1 MLLHKNSSFFRRFLA
16 NSIDFAV
23 FSSIIMIVYKL
34 FNFNLQITMSKWYL
48 FLSINLVI
56 CFILF
61 IIFPWIF
68 NLRTIG
74 VFLTRLQIL
83 QTKNSNYFAQL
94 FKNAFPSFWF
104 YTLLTILF
112 LCFIKPNEIA
122 NLHNLVNNINEQPWN
137 IKFLTRL
144 ISSIVSL
151 WTLINLLNYML
162 IFISKN
168 KLSLYERAF
177 NYRIVLMKHF
187 TLTEKMSAFKL
198 VPYTVKSPEIIFIKE
213 NHGE

>member
-23 FSSIIMIVYKL
+23 FSSIILIVYKL

-48 FLSINLVI
+48 FLSINLII

-68 NLRTIG
+68 NLRSIG

-104 YTLLTILF
+104 YALLTVLF
-112 LCFIKPNEIA
+112 LCFIKPSEIA
-122 NLHNLVNNINEQPWN
+122 NLHNLVNNINEQSWN

-168 KLSLYERAF
+168 KLSLYERVF
-177 NYRIVLMKHF
+177 NYRVVLIKHF

-198 VPYTVKSPEIIFIKE
+198 VPYTVKLPEIIFIKE

>member
-16 NSIDFAV
+16 NSIDFTI
-23 FSSIIMIVYKL
+23 FSSIILVVYKL

-48 FLSINLVI
+48 FLAINLVV

-68 NLRTIG
+68 DLRSIG
-74 VFLTRLQIL
+74 IFLTRLQVL
-83 QTKNSNYFAQL
+83 QTKNKNYFAQL

-104 YTLLTILF
+104 YALLTFLF
-112 LCFIKPNEIA
+112 LCFIKPGEIT
-122 NLHNLVNNINEQPWN
+122 NLQNLVNNINEQSWN

-144 ISSIVSL
+144 ISSIISL

-168 KLSLYERAF
+168 KLSLYERVF
-177 NYRIVLMKHF
+177 NYRIVLINHF
-187 TLTEKMSAFKL
+187 TLTEKMSSFKL
-198 VPYTVKSPEIIFIKE
+198 VPYIVKPSEIIFIKE
-213 NHGE
+213 NHGK